1 MIPLRMEVVIPL
13 AKNGRPLFKQV
24 YLGLRQGILSGTFPA
39 GERLPSTRE
48 LADQLGVSRTVV
60 LLAYDQLLAE
70 GYAEGRPGSG
80 TYVSG
85 SLRLNSPRTLGSRP
99 GFRFLASELPRQPPP
114 ASLSFRTGF
123 RGGFVMTLPMAEA
136 TSRSSLSRLGA
147 ACCFVTR

>member
-1 MIPLRMEVVIPL
+1 MTDYKWQIKGGLTCGARVSRAAVSRFVICHLSFVIGVSMIPLRMEVVIPL

-60 LLAYDQLLAE
+60 LLAFDQLLAE
-70 GYAEGRPGSG
+70 GYAEGRAGSG

-85 SLRLNSPRTLGSRP
+85 SLRLN
-99 GFRFLASELPRQPPP
+99 
-114 ASLSFRTGF
+114 
-123 RGGFVMTLPMAEA
+123 
-136 TSRSSLSRLGA
+136 
-147 ACCFVTR
+147 